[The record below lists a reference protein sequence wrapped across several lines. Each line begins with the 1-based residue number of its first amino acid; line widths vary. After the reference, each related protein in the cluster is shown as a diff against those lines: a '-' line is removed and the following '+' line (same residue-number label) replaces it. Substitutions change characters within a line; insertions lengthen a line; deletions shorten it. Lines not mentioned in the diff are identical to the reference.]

1 MRRQVFLDL
10 LTHSFFSVSGAA
22 VLVLDECH
30 HAQGA
35 GDHPYTR
42 IMVDW
47 YRRCPHLSHV
57 ANCQLPLLRQG

>member
-1 MRRQVFLDL
+1 MVRRQVFLDL
-10 LTHSFFSVSGAA
+10 LTHSYFSVSGAA

-47 YRRCPHLSHV
+47 YRRCPHSSL
-57 ANCQLPLLRQG
+57 